1 MVRRSAAP
9 GVGVGAG
16 RVALCLG
23 TVRDADRRT
32 RRPGRGLPAAP
43 ARDAAR
49 TDLRRLVGGPV
60 RTVAGRPGDG
70 RRHQQRDQRLRHRR
84 AGGAAAGVRGGP
96 GAGRRPGAQPGA
108 GGGQHPSVRG
118 VPFHRRAAPALPA
131 DKPAAGRQPPAGGA
145 VRRLLDHRAG
155 RRRLVRQLRPARR
168 EHRPTPP
175 RASARHTLPARSTLL
190 FYTDGLVERRDEN
203 ADHALDRLRRRT
215 ADLAREPLDTFCDEL
230 MIGLGADNADD
241 IALHA
246 VRPSPPPGCDDGTWT
261 PASHSRPPGGAGCAR
276 SGSALCLPG
285 S

>member
-1 MVRRSAAP
+1 M
-9 GVGVGAG
+9 
-16 RVALCLG
+16 
-23 TVRDADRRT
+23 
-32 RRPGRGLPAAP
+32 
-43 ARDAAR
+43 
-49 TDLRRLVGGPV
+49 
-60 RTVAGRPGDG
+60 
-70 RRHQQRDQRLRHRR
+70 
-84 AGGAAAGVRGGP
+84 
-96 GAGRRPGAQPGA
+96 
-108 GGGQHPSVRG
+108 RG

-246 VRPSPPPGCDDGTWT
+246 VRPSPSPGLRRRYLDTGVAFPSARRCRLCPFGQRLV
-261 PASHSRPPGGAGCAR
+261 PSRLLTLRQDAVILPLVSITSRRAAR
-276 SGSALCLPG
+276 
-285 S
+285 